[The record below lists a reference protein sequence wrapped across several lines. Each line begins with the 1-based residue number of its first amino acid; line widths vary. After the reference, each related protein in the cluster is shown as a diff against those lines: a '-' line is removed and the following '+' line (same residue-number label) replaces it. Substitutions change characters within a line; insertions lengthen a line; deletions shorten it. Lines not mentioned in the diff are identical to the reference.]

1 MLQELRNQTQSI
13 GFKVLAG
20 AIIVVLTLFGFGAT
34 NIFMGT
40 GPNIATIG
48 DYEISE
54 AVLERET
61 ERERRKLLFQVG
73 EDFDPNSIDRLQL
86 RNYALE
92 QLITKE
98 VLFQT
103 AEKLNIKA
111 SQDLV
116 NQRLLDNPAYQKAG
130 RFDEPTY
137 RQQVQMLGYSPIQF
151 VEEYS
156 RSISAE
162 LLRTSLIDSSFV
174 SDWEVG
180 ETLKV
185 LAQRRDIAF
194 LPLTKEKFKEGVTV
208 SESEIA
214 DRYAEEQNLYMTE
227 AMLDLEYLTLSVE
240 GLMNDP
246 SITISEENVVETWKE
261 NLEVALE
268 NAQRE
273 SSHILIST
281 NEERSENEAA
291 DLAQSVYDKLTAG
304 GDFKALAGEFS
315 DDAGS
320 ARTGGSLGLAGKG
333 VFAPE
338 FEAALWDMDRAGD
351 LAAPVK
357 TDFGYHIIRLDRVQT
372 VDYPDLT
379 EIREEIEAGL
389 KTDAAREI
397 FQERSIDLERFS
409 YDERYAL
416 ADTAE
421 QMGVIVV
428 SADNISR
435 DDQGSHGGWLSDVE
449 VLESVFSDDVP
460 LGENGPL
467 IELSDERAIVVRV
480 HNRKDP
486 ELIALEEVSGI
497 IEAALVG
504 EKTDLAIAEAKTTA
518 MQKIE
523 DGVSVSEVA
532 DEYGLRW
539 SSHELVRR
547 TGSQDIPQ
555 EVLNL
560 AFELPRPE
568 ELEKSYGDVS
578 TLEGEAIVTVTR
590 VQNGDIKTLSDEEIA
605 GVREG
610 LESRNDRVSLNS
622 FFVAAQAE
630 IGVER
635 N

>member
-34 NIFMGT
+34 NIFLGS

-48 DYEISE
+48 DYEVTE
-54 AVLERET
+54 GVLERET

-86 RNYALE
+86 RSYALE

-103 AEKLNIKA
+103 AENLNIQA
-111 SQDLV
+111 SQNLV

-137 RQQVQMLGYSPIQF
+137 RQQIQMLGYSPIEF
-151 VEEYS
+151 VEEYG

-162 LLRTSLIDSSFV
+162 LLRTSVIDSGFI
-174 SDWEVG
+174 SDWEVK

-194 LPLTKEKFKEGVTV
+194 LALTRDEFRPGVEV
-208 SESEIA
+208 SENEIA
-214 DRYAEEQNLYMTE
+214 DRYAEEESLYMTE
-227 AMLDLEYLTLSVE
+227 PMLDLEYLTLSVK
-240 GLMNDP
+240 GLMNAP
-246 SITISEENVVETWKE
+246 SISVSEEDIVDAWKE

-273 SSHILIST
+273 SSHILIAINGDRGET
-281 NEERSENEAA
+281 DAA
-291 DLAQSVYDKLTAG
+291 DLAESVYEQLTSG
-304 GDFKALAGEFS
+304 GDFGALAGEFS

-338 FEAALWDMDRAGD
+338 FEATLWNMERAGD
-351 LAAPVK
+351 IAPPVK
-357 TDFGYHIIRLDRVQT
+357 TDFGYHIIRLDRVQK
-372 VDYPDLT
+372 VDYPDLA
-379 EIREEIEAGL
+379 EMRDELDSGL
-389 KTDAAREI
+389 RMDAAREI
-397 FQERSIDLERFS
+397 FQEKSMDLERFS

-416 ADTAE
+416 VDTAE
-421 QMGVIVV
+421 QVGAIVV
-428 SADNISR
+428 SADNISKS
-435 DDQGSHGGWLSDVE
+435 DQGSHGDWLSDAE
-449 VLESVFSDDVP
+449 VLEDIFSDDVP
-460 LGENGPL
+460 VGENGPL
-467 IELSDERAIVVRV
+467 IELSDERVMVTRVR
-480 HNRKDP
+480 NRKDP
-486 ELIALEEVSGI
+486 ELIPLKDVAEL
-497 IEAALVG
+497 IEATLID
-504 EKTDLAIAEAKTTA
+504 EKTDTAIAEAKVSA
-518 MQKIE
+518 LQKIE
-523 DGVSVSEVA
+523 DGVSVSDIA

-547 TGSQDIPQ
+547 TGGPDVPQ

-578 TLEGEAIVTVTR
+578 IIDGEAIVTVTR
-590 VQNGDIKTLSDEEIA
+590 VQNGDVKTLSDEEIA
-605 GVREG
+605 SVREG
-610 LESRNDRVSLNS
+610 LKSRNDRISMDS
-622 FFVAAQAE
+622 FFVAAQSDV
-630 IGVER
+630 GVER